1 MTLRVVYV
9 SQIGFVRVYIS
20 VIKVGSERADA
31 SEQTLFVSIF
41 SCESKKASERM
52 RASKRYL

>member
-9 SQIGFVRVYIS
+9 SHIGFFRVTQ
-20 VIKVGSERADA
+20 VTLRVGSERADA
-31 SEQTLFVSIF
+31 SEQTRFVSIYT
-41 SCESKKASERM
+41 CDSKEASERM